1 MGAGADLAER
11 LFRVSGWRP
20 RHGHLPTRDCAN
32 VRRRIIAAII
42 IGPLL
47 AWLTSAALV
56 VIWSQRDASRPA
68 SAIVVLGAAQY
79 VGRPSPVLKARL
91 DHAIALW
98 KNGLAPVL
106 VVTGGKGPRDT
117 TSEAEASYAY
127 AVKQGVPDSAI
138 LVESVGRTSDESMR
152 AVADT
157 MRARGMRDAVL
168 VSDPFHMLRLQV
180 LATQLGIT
188 PYTSPTQTSPIS
200 ANRELVAEYVLSES
214 VKVPFTLLFAR
225 RRSR

>member
-1 MGAGADLAER
+1 MRRVILA
-11 LFRVSGWRP
+11 
-20 RHGHLPTRDCAN
+20 
-32 VRRRIIAAII
+32 IIA
-42 IGPLL
+42 GLLL
-47 AWLTSAALV
+47 AWITSAALV
-56 VIWSQRDASRPA
+56 VVWSWRDASRPA
-68 SAIVVLGAAQY
+68 AAIVVLGAAQY

-91 DHAIALW
+91 DHAIALY

-117 TSEAEASYAY
+117 TSEAEVSYAY
-127 AVKQGVPDSAI
+127 AVRQGVPDSAI
-138 LVESVGRTSDESMR
+138 IVESAGRTSDESMR
-152 AVADT
+152 AVAEM
-157 MRARGMRDAVL
+157 MRKRGMRDAVL

-214 VKVPFTLLFAR
+214 IKVPYTLLRGAVYQR
-225 RRSR
+225 Q